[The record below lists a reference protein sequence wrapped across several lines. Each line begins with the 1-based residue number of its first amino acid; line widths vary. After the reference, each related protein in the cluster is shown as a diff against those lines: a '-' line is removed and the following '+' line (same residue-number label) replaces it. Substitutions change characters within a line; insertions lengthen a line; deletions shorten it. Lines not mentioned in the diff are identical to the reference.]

1 MQDALQKNIKT
12 IYWMSFFQCAMV
24 VTAVFVPLLQRHGLT
39 MAQVLQTQALF
50 ALMIAAFEV
59 PSGYLADLW
68 GRRNAIILGQLS
80 TAVAFFLLIFAD
92 SFVDFLVYEAL
103 MGLGLSLC
111 SGADLALVYDSQI
124 ALNAEDEVHA
134 ENPGKHIARLV
145 SLEGW
150 AGAFAAVV
158 TSILTLWSLD
168 AILWMQAFIACLG
181 LYCALN
187 LSEAPRQTS
196 VSGHQENFRKVA
208 ATILYQPLVL
218 WTSLA
223 IIVFSLAALYGFW
236 LIQTYWELQGV
247 PLTWFGLIWALHC
260 VARALIANY
269 AHALEARFG
278 WQKIFMFTALL
289 PFAAYLIMAL
299 LGGPVGVLFGLAFP
313 LCRGLNMVIFYDAL
327 NKRLDA
333 EFRAT
338 VNSLVSLGM
347 RSIFIVTGPVLGF
360 VVDRYGVNLS
370 LMVLAAWFL
379 PTVAFVLFGLARQ
392 INKSTE
398 QLAIQPGQIA

>member
-1 MQDALQKNIKT
+1 
-12 IYWMSFFQCAMV
+12 
-24 VTAVFVPLLQRHGLT
+24 
-39 MAQVLQTQALF
+39 
-50 ALMIAAFEV
+50 
-59 PSGYLADLW
+59 
-68 GRRNAIILGQLS
+68 
-80 TAVAFFLLIFAD
+80 
-92 SFVDFLVYEAL
+92 
-103 MGLGLSLC
+103 
-111 SGADLALVYDSQI
+111 
-124 ALNAEDEVHA
+124 
-134 ENPGKHIARLV
+134 
-145 SLEGW
+145 
-150 AGAFAAVV
+150 
-158 TSILTLWSLD
+158 
-168 AILWMQAFIACLG
+168 
-181 LYCALN
+181 
-187 LSEAPRQTS
+187 
-196 VSGHQENFRKVA
+196 
-208 ATILYQPLVL
+208 
-218 WTSLA
+218 
-223 IIVFSLAALYGFW
+223 
-236 LIQTYWELQGV
+236 
-247 PLTWFGLIWALHC
+247 
-260 VARALIANY
+260 
-269 AHALEARFG
+269 
-278 WQKIFMFTALL
+278 MFTALL